1 MSQFEK
7 QTIEPELLSDDFEMV
22 GEAMPLTIDAVEFNR
37 HSLKDLDKVLDQIE
51 IDPDWEARLKN
62 IIEDSK

>member
-1 MSQFEK
+1 MTKFK
-7 QTIEPELLSDDFEMV
+7 KGINVAELISDDFEMV

-37 HSLKDLDKVLDQIE
+37 HSLKDLNKVLDQIE